1 MEYKVWHF
9 LLTTQTPFVQ
19 HDESGKSKLHLCFIR
34 CTFAEGCR
42 YEANDATHDYR
53 IPDFSSHFSGR
64 VAIQFSTVGKEKTTV
79 LQDLRKICMPQASL
93 SDEAWEKLML
103 SDENNKQH
111 IREAIVAMER
121 NNQSNYWEALGK
133 VECPDM

>member
-42 YEANDATHDYR
+42 YEANDATHDYH

-64 VAIQFSTVGKEKTTV
+64 VAIQFPTVGKEKP
-79 LQDLRKICMPQASL
+79 RYCKIYVKFARHRHRYQM
-93 SDEAWEKLML
+93 K
-103 SDENNKQH
+103 
-111 IREAIVAMER
+111 R
-121 NNQSNYWEALGK
+121 GK
-133 VECPDM
+133 S

>member
-53 IPDFSSHFSGR
+53 IPDFSSPFSGR
-64 VAIQFSTVGKEKTTV
+64 VAIQFSTVGMDRFV
-79 LQDLRKICMPQASL
+79 FCFYANRHFP
-93 SDEAWEKLML
+93 
-103 SDENNKQH
+103 
-111 IREAIVAMER
+111 
-121 NNQSNYWEALGK
+121 ALIT
-133 VECPDM
+133 DR

>member
-34 CTFAEGCR
+34 CTFAEGCS

-53 IPDFSSHFSGR
+53 IPDFFRIDAAINIEGNHKIKKLAHSSW
-64 VAIQFSTVGKEKTTV
+64 TVGVYNLTG
-79 LQDLRKICMPQASL
+79 RKNPFSVYFVSEEGKLNGYKL
-93 SDEAWEKLML
+93 SIFGHQIPFITY
-103 SDENNKQH
+103 NF
-111 IREAIVAMER
+111 RF
-121 NNQSNYWEALGK
+121 
-133 VECPDM
+133 

>member
-64 VAIQFSTVGKEKTTV
+64 VAIQFSTVGKRENHGIIWLLSLV
-79 LQDLRKICMPQASL
+79 L
-93 SDEAWEKLML
+93 
-103 SDENNKQH
+103 
-111 IREAIVAMER
+111 IR
-121 NNQSNYWEALGK
+121 NLL
-133 VECPDM
+133 

>member
-53 IPDFSSHFSGR
+53 IPEFFQPISQAESPFSSLQS
-64 VAIQFSTVGKEKTTV
+64 AKEKTTV
-79 LQDLRKICMPQASL
+79 LQDLRKICTPQASL

-103 SDENNKQH
+103 SDENNKTTYTRGH
-111 IREAIVAMER
+111 R
-121 NNQSNYWEALGK
+121 G
-133 VECPDM
+133 DGT